1 MARYPTCYPT
11 LLLSH
16 LNQFLALAFASL
28 TFQESFCVHLITLY
42 HRGSRS
48 DVARSTLAG
57 PYETRNWCV
66 SRDFTLILLHVARL
80 HGNISLASLC
90 FVLLPRSTA
99 ENIDAPGGSHITFQ
113 DSVETCY
120 IQPAPFRGHPWTC

>member
-28 TFQESFCVHLITLY
+28 TFQESFGAHLITLY

-48 DVARSTLAG
+48 DIARSTLAD
-57 PYETRNWCV
+57 PCETRDWRV
-66 SRDFTLILLHVARL
+66 SRDFTLILIHAARL
-80 HGNISLASLC
+80 RRNISLASLC

-99 ENIDAPGGSHITFQ
+99 ENIDAPGSSHITFQ

-120 IQPAPFRGHPWTC
+120 IQSAHFRGHPWTC